1 MSSFFVFRLSV
12 CLAAM
17 LGGAVVQGRAM
28 ATSPPARLTV
38 VRQSMQ
44 MTWNAVVVDA
54 RGRYIVSSP
63 RWTGYAGPTVAV
75 IDAHG
80 HLSPYPDASWN
91 QWVPGMDA
99 GRAFVSVNAIH
110 QSADG
115 DLWVVDTGSLT
126 LGGRPVA
133 GGPKIVRIDPRQDRV
148 RHIYRLPE
156 AAIHGHTYIDD
167 IRIHGHHAY
176 LTDAGEGAL
185 LVLDLDDGRVRRRFD
200 GMAWVRSKPGDRI
213 IVQGQVLNGADGR
226 PLHVQVDPL
235 ELSPDG
241 RKLYFGPLTGPLSQ
255 IETRW
260 LDDDML
266 DDAALAQH
274 VRPWFA
280 LPPSG
285 GTAMAVDGSLYYTP
299 LADGSLMRRAP
310 DGRLSMLV
318 RDRRLRWA
326 DAPFLDGHGHIYL
339 PVPQLDGAAVFHH
352 GHATVHW
359 PVELYRLDLPDAGH
373 PG

>member
-1 MSSFFVFRLSV
+1 MPSFISCLGFG
-12 CLAAM
+12 LAAM
-17 LGGAVVQGRAM
+17 LGFTVAQAE
-28 ATSPPARLTV
+28 ALPPPQAASLVT

-44 MTWNAVVVDA
+44 MPWNAVVVDA

-75 IDAHG
+75 VDGHG

-91 QWVPGMDA
+91 SWVSGMDA

-110 QSADG
+110 QVADG
-115 DLWVVDTGSLT
+115 DLWIVDTGSLT
-126 LGGRPVA
+126 LGGTPLP
-133 GGPKIVRIDPRQDRV
+133 GGPKVVRIDPAHDRV
-148 RHIYRLPE
+148 IGVYRLPP
-156 AAIHGHTYIDD
+156 ASVHAHTYIDD

-213 IVQGQVLNGADGR
+213 IVQRQVLNGADGR

-241 RKLYFGPLTGPLSQ
+241 RRLYFGPLTGPLSQ

-260 LDDDML
+260 LDDDRL
-266 DDAALAQH
+266 DDVVLAQH

-285 GTAMAVDGSLYYTP
+285 GTAMAADGSLYYTP

-318 RDRRLRWA
+318 RDWRLRWA

-352 GHATVHW
+352 GQATVHW